1 MHDHAQL
8 EAAVEALTSPDWPTR
23 LDALTAIRRAVEAAC
38 PDDAGQMLRPRLL
51 SLLGDPSWKV
61 RQALATALTA
71 LPQAPELTEALEK
84 LSKDSNR
91 YVREAAS
98 RALSKPRAASSKW
111 RRTVDKE
118 DPVFQM
124 IWTEI
129 RRVSPS
135 SLSETALYE
144 AAQRVAESAYRTV
157 AADATHQLNTVLLA
171 IDGFAE
177 HLGLS
182 LSSAA
187 RENPEVAALFERLK
201 ERTAL
206 ARRIVA
212 NLRYYSALPDTQ
224 FQEVDATALLREAAE
239 LARVSVISRKLPLP
253 AIRFGEMHPAWIQAA
268 KDSMLCALTNVI
280 CNALEACTAEGVV
293 TLDIEAASSSVAF
306 VVQDNGCGMDESQ
319 LAIATKRFTT
329 NKSDIGGTGMGLAIA
344 QRVIEEQH
352 RGRLEISSAVGQGT
366 TVRIVLP
373 LGEGTEGELT
383 A

>member
-23 LDALTAIRRAVEAAC
+23 LDALTAIRRAIDAAC
-38 PDDAGQMLRPRLL
+38 PDDAGQMLGPRLL

-71 LPQAPELTEALEK
+71 LPQAPELTEVLEK

-91 YVREAAS
+91 YVRQAAS
-98 RALSKPRAASSKW
+98 RALSKPRAGASRW
-111 RRTVDKE
+111 RKTVDKE
-118 DPVFQM
+118 DPVFQT

-144 AAQRVAESAYRTV
+144 AAQHVAESAYRTV

-177 HLGLS
+177 QLGLS
-182 LSSAA
+182 LAVTG
-187 RENPEVAALFERLK
+187 REHPEVTALFERLR

-206 ARRIVA
+206 ARRIVE
-212 NLRYYSALPDTQ
+212 NLRYYSAPPNLQ
-224 FQEVDATALLREAAE
+224 IEEVDADALLREAAE
-239 LARVSVISRKLPLP
+239 LAHASVSLRLPVP
-253 AIRFGEMHPAWIQAA
+253 TMRFGELSAVGVRVD

-280 CNALEACTAEGVV
+280 CNALEACTAEGTV
-293 TLDIEAASSSVAF
+293 TLSTEGTPPYVVFS
-306 VVQDNGCGMDESQ
+306 VQDNGCGMDDGQ
-319 LAIATKRFTT
+319 LAVATKRFTT

-352 RGRLEISSAVGQGT
+352 RGRLEIASAVGQGT

-373 LGEGTEGELT
+373 LGEGAEDELT